1 MRRRLSSRLVRVLVT
16 VQQRQKL
23 HAWANL
29 TGQALRAIGGPQ
41 ATLSARRWRKAFKR
55 RVDRAK
61 ALAALVDALQAFVPR
76 HS

>member
-1 MRRRLSSRLVRVLVT
+1 MKRRLSMRLVRVLLT
-16 VQQRQKL
+16 VDRRQKL

-29 TGQALRAIGGPQ
+29 TGQALRAAGGPQ
-41 ATLSARRWRKAFKR
+41 ATLAARRWRKAWKR

-61 ALAALVDALQAFVPR
+61 ALAALVDALHAFAG